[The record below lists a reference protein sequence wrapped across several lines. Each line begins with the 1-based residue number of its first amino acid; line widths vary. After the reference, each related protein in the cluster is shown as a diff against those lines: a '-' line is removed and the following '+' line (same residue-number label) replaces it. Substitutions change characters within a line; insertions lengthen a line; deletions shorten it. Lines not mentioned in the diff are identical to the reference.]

1 MAILKDWGNQMPE
14 LLKISPSNAK
24 IVYESLSLLSGH
36 SCPFALD
43 CLAKVDLRTFKIIDG
58 EHAEI
63 RCYSATAEAAFTSV
77 RNQRQH
83 NFELLR
89 QCETVDEMVEL
100 LTMSIRPSYAPFRIH
115 VGGEFFNQMY
125 FDAWCEYARQ
135 NANRIFYGY
144 TKSLPYWVARIDSIP
159 ANLSLTA
166 SRGGRMDHLIDEY
179 GLKEA
184 RVVFSEL
191 EAQKLGLEIDH
202 DDSHAIENNGQ
213 SFALLLHGTQKAKST
228 ASQAIKTM
236 KANGTKFSYS
246 KIA

>member
-1 MAILKDWGNQMPE
+1 ME
-14 LLKISPSNAK
+14 LLKISPPNAK
-24 IVYESLSLLSGH
+24 ITYESLSLLSGH

-43 CLAKVDLRTFKIIDG
+43 CLAKVNLKTFKIIDG
-58 EHAEI
+58 KDAEF
-63 RCYSATAEAAFTSV
+63 RCFSATAEAAFPSV
-77 RNQRQH
+77 RKQRQH
-83 NFELLR
+83 NFDELR
-89 QCETVDEMVEL
+89 ACSTVDEIVEL

-125 FDAWCEYARQ
+125 FDAWIEYAKRNPQ
-135 NANRIFYGY
+135 RIFYAY

-166 SRGGRMDHLIDEY
+166 SRGGRMDHLIDEH

-184 RVVFSEL
+184 RVVFSES

-236 KANGTKFSYS
+236 KANGTKFSYA
-246 KIA
+246 KTA

>member
-1 MAILKDWGNQMPE
+1 MSE

-24 IVYESLSLLSGH
+24 IGYESLSLLSGH

-43 CLAKVDLRTFKIIDG
+43 CMAKVNLKTFKIIDG
-58 EHAEI
+58 KEALF
-63 RCYSATAEAAFTSV
+63 RCFSATAEAAFPSV
-77 RNQRQH
+77 RKQPAH
-83 NFELLR
+83 NFDELR
-89 QCETVDEMVEL
+89 ACSTVDEIVEL

-125 FDAWCEYARQ
+125 FDAWIEYAKRNPQ
-135 NANRIFYGY
+135 RIFYAY

-184 RVVFSEL
+184 IVVFSEL

-236 KANGTKFSYS
+236 KANGTKFSYA
-246 KIA
+246 KTA

>member
-1 MAILKDWGNQMPE
+1 MSE

-24 IVYESLSLLSGH
+24 IGYESLSLLSGH

-43 CLAKVDLRTFKIIDG
+43 CMAKVNLKTFKIIDG
-58 EHAEI
+58 KEALF
-63 RCYSATAEAAFTSV
+63 RCFSATAEAAFPSV
-77 RNQRQH
+77 RKQREH
-83 NFELLR
+83 NFDELR
-89 QCETVDEMVEL
+89 ACSTVDEIVEL

-125 FDAWCEYARQ
+125 FDAWIEYAKRNPQ
-135 NANRIFYGY
+135 RIFYAY

-166 SRGGRMDHLIDEY
+166 SRGGRMDHLIDEH

-184 RVVFSEL
+184 RVVFSES

-236 KANGTKFSYS
+236 KANGTKFSYA
-246 KIA
+246 KTA

>member
-1 MAILKDWGNQMPE
+1 MSE

-24 IVYESLSLLSGH
+24 IGYESLSLLSGH

-43 CLAKVDLRTFKIIDG
+43 CMAKVNLKTFKIIDG
-58 EHAEI
+58 KEALF
-63 RCYSATAEAAFTSV
+63 RCFSATAEAAFPSV
-77 RNQRQH
+77 RKQREH
-83 NFELLR
+83 NFDELR
-89 QCETVDEMVEL
+89 ACSTVDEIVEL

-125 FDAWCEYARQ
+125 FDAWIEYAKRNPQ
-135 NANRIFYGY
+135 RIFYAY

-166 SRGGRMDHLIDEY
+166 SRGGRMDHLIDEH

-184 RVVFSEL
+184 RVVFSES
-191 EAQKLGLEIDH
+191 EAQMLGLEIDH

-236 KANGTKFSYS
+236 KANGTKFSYA
-246 KIA
+246 KTA

>member
-1 MAILKDWGNQMPE
+1 MSE

-24 IVYESLSLLSGH
+24 IGYESLSLLSGH

-43 CLAKVDLRTFKIIDG
+43 CMAKVNLKTFKIIDG
-58 EHAEI
+58 KEALF
-63 RCYSATAEAAFTSV
+63 RCFSATAEAAFPSV
-77 RNQRQH
+77 RKQREH
-83 NFELLR
+83 NFDELR
-89 QCETVDEMVEL
+89 ACSTVDEIVEL

-125 FDAWCEYARQ
+125 FDAWIEYAKRNPQ
-135 NANRIFYGY
+135 RIFYAY

-166 SRGGRMDHLIDEY
+166 SRGGRRDHLIDEH

-184 RVVFSEL
+184 RVVFSES
-191 EAQKLGLEIDH
+191 EAQKLGLEIEH

-236 KANGTKFSYS
+236 KANGTKFSYA
-246 KIA
+246 KTA

>member
-1 MAILKDWGNQMPE
+1 MSE

-24 IVYESLSLLSGH
+24 IGYESLSLLSGH

-43 CLAKVDLRTFKIIDG
+43 CMAKVNLKTFKITDG
-58 EHAEI
+58 KEALF
-63 RCYSATAEAAFTSV
+63 RCFSATAEAAFPSV
-77 RNQRQH
+77 RKQREH
-83 NFELLR
+83 NFDELR
-89 QCETVDEMVEL
+89 ACSTVDEIVEL

-125 FDAWCEYARQ
+125 FDAWIEYAKRNPQ
-135 NANRIFYGY
+135 RIFYAY

-166 SRGGRMDHLIDEY
+166 SRGGRMDHLIDEH

-184 RVVFSEL
+184 RVVFSES

-236 KANGTKFSYS
+236 KANGTKFSYA
-246 KIA
+246 KTA

>member
-1 MAILKDWGNQMPE
+1 MSE

-24 IVYESLSLLSGH
+24 IGYESLSLLSGH

-43 CLAKVDLRTFKIIDG
+43 CLAKVNLKTFKITDG
-58 EHAEI
+58 KEALF
-63 RCYSATAEAAFTSV
+63 RCFSATAEAAFPSV
-77 RNQRQH
+77 RKQREH
-83 NFELLR
+83 NFDELR
-89 QCETVDEMVEL
+89 ACSTVDEIVEL

-125 FDAWCEYARQ
+125 FDAWIEYAKRNPQ
-135 NANRIFYGY
+135 RIFYAY

-166 SRGGRMDHLIDEY
+166 SRGGRMDHLIDEH

-184 RVVFSEL
+184 RVVFSES

-236 KANGTKFSYS
+236 KANGTKFSYA
-246 KIA
+246 KTA

>member
-1 MAILKDWGNQMPE
+1 MSE

-24 IVYESLSLLSGH
+24 IGYESLSLLSGH

-43 CLAKVDLRTFKIIDG
+43 CLAKVNLKTFKIIDG
-58 EHAEI
+58 KEALF
-63 RCYSATAEAAFTSV
+63 RCFSATAEAAFPSV
-77 RNQRQH
+77 RKQREH
-83 NFELLR
+83 NFDELR
-89 QCETVDEMVEL
+89 ACSTVDEIVEL

-125 FDAWCEYARQ
+125 FDAWIEYAKRNPQ
-135 NANRIFYGY
+135 RIFYAY

-166 SRGGRMDHLIDEY
+166 SRGGRMDHLIDEH

-184 RVVFSEL
+184 RVVFSES

-236 KANGTKFSYS
+236 KANGTKFSYA
-246 KIA
+246 KTA

>member
-1 MAILKDWGNQMPE
+1 MAE

-24 IVYESLSLLSGH
+24 IGYESLSLLSGH

-43 CLAKVDLRTFKIIDG
+43 CLAKVNLKTFKIIDG
-58 EHAEI
+58 KEALF
-63 RCYSATAEAAFTSV
+63 RCFSATAEAAFPSV
-77 RNQRQH
+77 RKQREH
-83 NFELLR
+83 NFDELR
-89 QCETVDEMVEL
+89 ACSTVDEIVEL

-125 FDAWCEYARQ
+125 FDAWIEYAKRNPQ
-135 NANRIFYGY
+135 RIFYAY

-166 SRGGRMDHLIDEY
+166 SRGGRMDHLIDEH

-184 RVVFSEL
+184 RVVFSES

-236 KANGTKFSYS
+236 KANGTKFSYA
-246 KIA
+246 KTA

>member
-1 MAILKDWGNQMPE
+1 MSE

-24 IVYESLSLLSGH
+24 IGYAYLSLLSGH

-43 CLAKVDLRTFKIIDG
+43 CMAKVNLKTFKIIDG
-58 EHAEI
+58 KEALF
-63 RCYSATAEAAFTSV
+63 RCFSATAEAAFPSV
-77 RNQRQH
+77 RKQREH
-83 NFELLR
+83 NFDELR
-89 QCETVDEMVEL
+89 ACSTVDEIVEL

-125 FDAWCEYARQ
+125 FDAWIEYAKRNPQ
-135 NANRIFYGY
+135 RIFYAY

-166 SRGGRMDHLIDEY
+166 SRGGRMDHLIDEH

-184 RVVFSEL
+184 RVVFSES

-236 KANGTKFSYS
+236 KANGTKFSYA
-246 KIA
+246 KTA

>member
-1 MAILKDWGNQMPE
+1 MSE

-24 IVYESLSLLSGH
+24 IGYESLSLLSGH

-43 CLAKVDLRTFKIIDG
+43 CMAKVNLKTFKITDG
-58 EHAEI
+58 KEALF
-63 RCYSATAEAAFTSV
+63 RCFSATAEAAFPSV
-77 RNQRQH
+77 RKQREH
-83 NFELLR
+83 NFDELR
-89 QCETVDEMVEL
+89 ACSTVDEIVEL

-125 FDAWCEYARQ
+125 FDAWIEYAKRNPQ
-135 NANRIFYGY
+135 RIFYAY

-166 SRGGRMDHLIDEY
+166 SRGGRMEHLIDEH

-184 RVVFSEL
+184 RVVFSES

-236 KANGTKFSYS
+236 KANGTKFSYA
-246 KIA
+246 KTA

>member
-1 MAILKDWGNQMPE
+1 MSE

-24 IVYESLSLLSGH
+24 IGYESLSLLSGH

-43 CLAKVDLRTFKIIDG
+43 CMAKVNLKTFKIIDG
-58 EHAEI
+58 KEALF
-63 RCYSATAEAAFTSV
+63 RCFSATAEAAFPSV
-77 RNQRQH
+77 RKQREH
-83 NFELLR
+83 NFDELR
-89 QCETVDEMVEL
+89 ACSTVDEIVEL

-125 FDAWCEYARQ
+125 FDAWIEYAKRNPQ
-135 NANRIFYGY
+135 RIFYAY

-166 SRGGRMDHLIDEY
+166 SRGGRMDHLIDEH

-202 DDSHAIENNGQ
+202 DDSHAIDNNGE

-236 KANGTKFSYS
+236 KANGTKFSYA
-246 KIA
+246 KTA

>member
-1 MAILKDWGNQMPE
+1 MSE

-24 IVYESLSLLSGH
+24 IGYESLSLLSGH

-43 CLAKVDLRTFKIIDG
+43 CRAKVNLKTFKITDG
-58 EHAEI
+58 KEALF
-63 RCYSATAEAAFTSV
+63 RCFSATAEAAFPSV
-77 RNQRQH
+77 RKQREH
-83 NFELLR
+83 NFDELR
-89 QCETVDEMVEL
+89 ACSTVDEIVEL

-125 FDAWCEYARQ
+125 FDAWIEYAKRNPQ
-135 NANRIFYGY
+135 RIFYAY

-166 SRGGRMDHLIDEY
+166 SRGGRMDHLIDEH

-184 RVVFSEL
+184 RVVFSES

-236 KANGTKFSYS
+236 KANGTKFSYA
-246 KIA
+246 KTA